1 MGREIVKENIEKLR
15 EQIEYHSYKYYVE
28 DSPEIDDSEFDE
40 LLKELESLESRYPE
54 LITPDSPT
62 QRVGGQPLEG
72 FDTVVHH
79 VPMQSLSDVFN
90 EKELFDFDQRVRTT
104 LQSQE
109 VEYVVEFKI
118 DGVSVSLEYENGR
131 FVRGSTRGDGR
142 VGEDITQNLRTV
154 KTIPLKLRESIP
166 FLEVRGEVF
175 IARDHFLKLNERR
188 EALEQPLFANPRNAA
203 AGSLRQLNAAVTA
216 QRKLDILVFNI
227 QQIEGKA
234 FSTHTEGLK
243 YLQGQGFKVIDRYPV
258 FHRMSDVYEEILQLG
273 EKRNELPF
281 EIDGAVVKVNRLA
294 QREVLGSTSKSPR
307 WAAAYKFPAEKK
319 KTVIKNIYV
328 QVGRTGALTPNA
340 ELEPVKLA
348 GSTVSRATL
357 HNIDYIRQKDIRV
370 GDTVIVQKA
379 GDIIPEVVEVVADK
393 RKGEEKEF
401 HMPTQCPVCHADVIK
416 EEGEAVTKCTG
427 IECSAQLLRNIIHFA
442 ARNAMDIEGL
452 GPAIIQQLLD
462 KELIKG
468 AADLYNLD
476 FDELVKME
484 RMGEKSAQN
493 LLNAIENSKDNDLS
507 RLLFGLGIPLIG
519 QRAAQILAE
528 HFESIDH
535 LAQAE
540 EEQLAG
546 IHEIG
551 GKMAVSVVRFFKQ
564 EQTIDTIE
572 KLRSAGVNFTSKHNG
587 DKKDNHLE
595 GLTFVITGTLA
606 NYTRDQAK
614 EMIEKCGGRVSGSV
628 SKKTSY
634 VLAGEKAGSK
644 LDKANQLGVKVIDER
659 AFEEMI
665 DSG

>member
-203 AGSLRQLNAAVTA
+203 AGSLRQLNAAITA

-319 KTVIKNIYV
+319 KTVIKDIYV

-393 RKGEEKEF
+393 RKGDEKEF
-401 HMPTQCPVCHADVIK
+401 HMPTQCPVCHADIIK

-427 IECSAQLLRNIIHFA
+427 IECPAQLLRNIIHFA

-551 GKMAVSVVRFFKQ
+551 EKMAVSVVRFFKQ

-659 AFEEMI
+659 AF
-665 DSG
+665 

>member
-203 AGSLRQLNAAVTA
+203 AGSLRQLNAAITA

-319 KTVIKNIYV
+319 KTVIKDIYV

-379 GDIIPEVVEVVADK
+379 GDIIPEVVEVVEDK

-427 IECSAQLLRNIIHFA
+427 IECPAQLLRNIIHFA

-551 GKMAVSVVRFFKQ
+551 EKMAVSVVRFFKQ

-659 AFEEMI
+659 AFEEMMR
-665 DSG
+665 

>member
-104 LQSQE
+104 LQLQE

-203 AGSLRQLNAAVTA
+203 AGSLRQLNAAITA

-319 KTVIKNIYV
+319 KTVIKDIYV

-427 IECSAQLLRNIIHFA
+427 IECPAQLLRNIIHFA

-551 GKMAVSVVRFFKQ
+551 EKMAVSVVRFFKQ

-572 KLRSAGVNFTSKHNG
+572 KLRSAGVNFTSRHNG

-606 NYTRDQAK
+606 NYTREQAK

-659 AFEEMI
+659 AFEEMMR
-665 DSG
+665 